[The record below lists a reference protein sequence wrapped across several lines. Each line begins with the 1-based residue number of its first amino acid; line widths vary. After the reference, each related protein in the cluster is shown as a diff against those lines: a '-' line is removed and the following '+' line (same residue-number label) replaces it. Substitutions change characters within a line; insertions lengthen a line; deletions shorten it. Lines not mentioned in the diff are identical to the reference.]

1 VAVRGVVVKVGE
13 RDALVDV
20 GGVRERVAIDLVPEV
35 TVGDA
40 LLCHA
45 GVALEKLAVA
55 KSP

>member
-1 VAVRGVVVKVGE
+1 MRGVVVKVGE